1 MKKHSFFLWA
11 SIALIFLQFSNQS
24 IAQPPPN
31 LSLSEQMDYL
41 IAPLD
46 FTEVTS
52 GLLLDR
58 GFKMMN
64 VEDFDGTSTADTL
77 IQYGDWFRQYGTM
90 VTSKVTPTS
99 PLGTT
104 GDWKPHADSLLK
116 ASDSSYVEVFLP
128 GYPKMIVRSV

>member
-1 MKKHSFFLWA
+1 MNYKRIMARDATTCFLLLAAAITA
-11 SIALIFLQFSNQS
+11 S
-24 IAQPPPN
+24 AQQPN
-31 LSLSEQMDYL
+31 ISLSDQMDYL

-52 GLLLDR
+52 GVLLDR

-64 VEDFDGTSTADTL
+64 VEDFDGAATADTL

-99 PLGTT
+99 ALYI
-104 GDWKPHADSLLK
+104 
-116 ASDSSYVEVFLP
+116 ASDWERQNTQLSW
-128 GYPKMIVRSV
+128 